1 MRCGFHIIMTKKV
14 SNITLRSVIFGTLVH
29 ASALTSYWGFPQSGA
44 CLPEAR
50 GRGGLT
56 LSEARGGGGLLTSSA
71 RLVVPDPRA
80 TGEEGGCVARIE
92 AAGNKPFPLS
102 LSVQQQQHTHTHGVH
117 THSFPLSLKNMQETR
132 SLCQHLGCKD
142 QQTLSPI
149 SLCIY

>member
-1 MRCGFHIIMTKKV
+1 M
-14 SNITLRSVIFGTLVH
+14 IFGTLVH

-102 LSVQQQQHTHTHGVH
+102 LSLSLCTTTTAHTHTWCA
-117 THSFPLSLKNMQETR
+117 HSLFPFVFEKYARNQKSVSTFRLQGPTNPFSYLFMYLLIHKEIGETQ
-132 SLCQHLGCKD
+132 SYPPC
-142 QQTLSPI
+142 
-149 SLCIY
+149 